1 MSEILKELPAV
12 GRSFTTPC
20 KKCAEDRMH
29 RVLAHSEDKKSAKVE
44 CEICKKK
51 STYKLPSTKK
61 PKIPRKS
68 KGVTTPKIP
77 GFDEL
82 RSKNASKPRPY
93 RISEKF
99 EKDAAVEHPKFGV
112 GYVVNVGDQRIEVV
126 FEDATRVLVHS
137 MG

>member
-1 MSEILKELPAV
+1 MSEIKELPAV

-29 RVLAHSEDKKSAKVE
+29 RVLAHSEDKKSAKIE

-51 STYKLPSTKK
+51 STYKLAAEKK
-61 PKIPRKS
+61 PKVPKKPKAPAAP
-68 KGVTTPKIP
+68 KGP
-77 GFDEL
+77 GFEEL
-82 RSKNASKPRPY
+82 RAKNASKPKPY

-126 FEDATRVLVHS
+126 FEDATRVLVHA